1 MAQWVMD
8 LLKIQILRA
17 VGLMVSAT
25 DKSAD
30 ADLLW
35 EKNIVPDKFKRT
47 GR

>member
-1 MAQWVMD
+1 MD

-17 VGLMVSAT
+17 IGLMVSTA

-35 EKNIVPDKFKRT
+35 EKNTVPNKFKRT